1 MKLKVNNVPK
11 ISDSVYYTEKENK
24 HLFLNQDLPN
34 WVVLNQNSAYV
45 TAMIDGERTIKDIHA
60 ELEKS
65 GINLEINDILN
76 LFQDLNNHGIIND
89 DNKVIKPVTQCNT
102 YQKSNL
108 HIVHL
113 QLTNACNL
121 SCRYCFAESGKSESS
136 VLTLDRI
143 KEVVSEIEQISS
155 HASYTITGGEPLKSP
170 YSLDVLNYLY
180 EKNKEIIL
188 LTNGLLVTEEN
199 VETIAKTCNLIKISI
214 DGSTE
219 EINAKTRGRGGFA
232 KALHGYEL
240 LKKRGANVLVSMTVT
255 KKNIHDISNMVKLFG
270 NRLTLQPFFKAGRG
284 TENEDLQITGREYYE
299 ALASVEGLQPMGQI
313 GTMLNGLRGRGTTKC
328 AMADGEIYIAEN
340 GDVYPCQMLMED
352 EFKGGNIDKDSIFNI
367 LDSDVFKEL
376 RNFSSLDNEE
386 CSTCHIK
393 LLCGGA
399 CRARS
404 YLDTGSIFKNSDFC
418 EYEKLAY
425 INGIF
430 EVSEFN

>member
-1 MKLKVNNVPK
+1 MKLELSNIPK
-11 ISDSVYYTEKENK
+11 LSNSLFYTGQNNK

-34 WVVLNQNSAYV
+34 WLVVNQNSAYI
-45 TAMIDGERTIKDIHA
+45 TGMIDGEKSINEIHTTLK
-60 ELEKS
+60 ES
-65 GINLEINDILN
+65 GINIDIKDVLN
-76 LFQDLNNHGIIND
+76 LFQELNDHGIIND
-89 DNKVIKPVTQCNT
+89 KDSIVNTPSQCNN
-102 YQKSNL
+102 YSKSNL

-136 VLTLDRI
+136 ILTLDRV
-143 KEVVSEIEQISS
+143 KEVVKEIDDISD

-170 YSLDVLNYLY
+170 VALDVMNYLY
-180 EKNKEIIL
+180 EKSKEIIL

-199 VETIAKTCNLIKISI
+199 AQTIAKTCNMIKISI

-219 EINAKTRGRGGFA
+219 EINSKTRGRGGFE
-232 KALHGYEL
+232 KALRGYKL
-240 LKKRGANVLVSMTVT
+240 LKNEGANVLVSMTVT
-255 KKNIHDISNMVKLFG
+255 KVNMHDISNMVKLFG

-284 TENEDLQITGREYYE
+284 TENEDLQITGKEYYE

-313 GTMLNGLRGRGTTKC
+313 GSMLNNLRNRGTTKC

-352 EFKGGNIDKDSIFNI
+352 EFKGGNIDKDSISNI
-367 LDSDVFKEL
+367 LDSEVFKEL
-376 RNFSSLDNEE
+376 RSFSSLENDE

-404 YLDTGSIFKNSDFC
+404 YLDSGSIFKNSDFC

-430 EVSEFN
+430 EVSKFD